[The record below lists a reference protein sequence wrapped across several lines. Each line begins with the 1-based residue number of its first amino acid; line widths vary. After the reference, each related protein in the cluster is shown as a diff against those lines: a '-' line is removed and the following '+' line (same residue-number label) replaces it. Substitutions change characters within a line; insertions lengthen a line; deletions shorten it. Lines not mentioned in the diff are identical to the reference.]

1 MAQAPNGGCQI
12 GVNLGF
18 TRFLFFSLPGDDDAI
33 VARLRAAAGMIAR
46 GFFNDFEGDSNGSLS
61 HETIQF
67 LVNER
72 WQDQSGVPGSRY
84 ALQISSKYRPRLQD
98 TEKELRRRLNGEIGV
113 VSIEGAVRAPQYT
126 SPAMHEYAF
135 RHALGR
141 VPGRTQCNVII
152 LPIRKTKEWWDKD
165 PIDRH
170 AYFYPRPN
178 PATGMPI
185 KGHARVAEPGIR
197 TIHRRLYYNPDGH
210 GRPGEFDFITYFEC
224 EDQHLA
230 TFNEIRRALR
240 DEHQNPEW
248 KFVVEGPEWRGR
260 RVMRW

>member
-135 RHALGR
+135 RHALVR
-141 VPGRTQCNVII
+141 EA
-152 LPIRKTKEWWDKD
+152 L
-165 PIDRH
+165 
-170 AYFYPRPN
+170 Y
-178 PATGMPI
+178 
-185 KGHARVAEPGIR
+185 AE
-197 TIHRRLYYNPDGH
+197 LL
-210 GRPGEFDFITYFEC
+210 PGEREALHDAVLGALEQR
-224 EDQHLA
+224 DGGAVLA
-230 TFNEIRRALR
+230 MAAVCRSFPVALLAKRQDADHGASTERR
-240 DEHQNPEW
+240 
-248 KFVVEGPEWRGR
+248 G
-260 RVMRW
+260 